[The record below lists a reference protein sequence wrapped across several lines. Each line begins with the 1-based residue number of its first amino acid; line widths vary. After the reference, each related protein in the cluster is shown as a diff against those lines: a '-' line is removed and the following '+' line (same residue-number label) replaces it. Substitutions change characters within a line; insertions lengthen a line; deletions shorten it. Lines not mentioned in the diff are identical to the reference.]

1 MKNENDFNKKIILPL
16 IAFMALMLITG
27 GVSFAYY
34 AFTSISNNNTA
45 NLNIQFPEKTNK
57 IFDVQKTDCNFNIT
71 RAQMTQS
78 ACNNTTP
85 QGTGSCQIVVSVNGS
100 AGDTCSF
107 NVLLSNNGTTNVY
120 TKSVT
125 TLASGTFEYA
135 GTLSGTATKA
145 KTQMDTLAG
154 TKLLLVSH
162 LQLLRQIKENKQLIH

>member
-1 MKNENDFNKKIILPL
+1 
-16 IAFMALMLITG
+16 
-27 GVSFAYY
+27 
-34 AFTSISNNNTA
+34 
-45 NLNIQFPEKTNK
+45 
-57 IFDVQKTDCNFNIT
+57 
-71 RAQMTQS
+71 MTQS

-154 TKLLLVSH
+154 TKIATGQSLTITEANKGKQATYTLTTEFYNLCGQNQNALGNASSDKTYEHKLSVTDVTCDFSH
-162 LQLLRQIKENKQLIH
+162 